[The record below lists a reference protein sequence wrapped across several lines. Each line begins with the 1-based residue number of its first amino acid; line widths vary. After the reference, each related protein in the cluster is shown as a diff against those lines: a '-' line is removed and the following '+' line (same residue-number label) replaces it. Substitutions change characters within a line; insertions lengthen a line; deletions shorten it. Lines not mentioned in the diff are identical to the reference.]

1 MFYVEE
7 VIDDQE
13 VDQVE
18 TETVVQQII
27 IRGQHTV
34 ISVFIEEQDVES
46 TIIII
51 VDIWV
56 IIEDII
62 ACVEVDLEEEPEEE
76 LQEDLEEQVE
86 TDTVVQQIIIRGQ
99 HIVTSV
105 FTEEQDVESTIIII
119 VDIWVIIADF
129 IVGVEVDL
137 EEEPEEEPEEEL

>member
-13 VDQVE
+13 VDL
-18 TETVVQQII
+18 
-27 IRGQHTV
+27 
-34 ISVFIEEQDVES
+34 
-46 TIIII
+46 
-51 VDIWV
+51 
-56 IIEDII
+56 ED
-62 ACVEVDLEEEPEEE
+62 
-76 LQEDLEEQVE
+76 QVE

-99 HIVTSV
+99 HTVIYV

-137 EEEPEEEPEEEL
+137 EEEPEEELQEDLEEQVETDTVVQQTNKEELQTIITDYIEEQDVEFTIILIVDI